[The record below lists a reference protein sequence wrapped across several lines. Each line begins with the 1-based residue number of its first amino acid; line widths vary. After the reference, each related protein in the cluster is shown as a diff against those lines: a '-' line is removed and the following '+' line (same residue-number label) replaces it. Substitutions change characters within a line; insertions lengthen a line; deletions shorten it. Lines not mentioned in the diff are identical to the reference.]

1 MLSAAV
7 AASANICSLS
17 DPCSLI
23 LQFFFRREFRL
34 QPQLS
39 DPMSYPQVSA
49 PLPQQRH
56 HVVLLTSWSMKLLR
70 RTGIGSGLRCCLPLL
85 NACSRRLRKLLV
97 YLYSLHSSFF
107 LPIRKHPVLVSS
119 VFFENSSLTLC
130 WMCKTSMCF
139 VRSSCSTFGFS
150 KVPLVFLLRFFG
162 LRTCSFLSTVG
173 HALLLPA
180 VGYALSILFVI
191 SLPCCWVCSLF
202 LPADGYASSLA
213 CCWVCSFASSRHLS
227 TAVGCA
233 L

>member
-7 AASANICSLS
+7 AASANFCSLS

-39 DPMSYPQVSA
+39 DPMSYPQVST

-119 VFFENSSLTLC
+119 VFLENSSLTLC

-150 KVPLVFLLRFFG
+150 KVLLFFFCASLVFAPALFCQLLAMLFSCLLLATLFRFF
-162 LRTCSFLSTVG
+162 SSYLS
-173 HALLLPA
+173 PA
-180 VGYALSILFVI
+180 VGYA
-191 SLPCCWVCSLF
+191 LF

-213 CCWVCSFASSRHLS
+213 CCWLCSFASSRHLS